1 MGHPVPRIAEFPDPL
16 DDRQRK
22 IYERIKTGPRGRVRG
37 PLALWLYSPDIAE
50 RAQSLGEYLRYGSVF
65 VPCFSELII
74 LIVAAHYRCQFEWS
88 VHASI
93 AERNGVKAVVIE
105 ALRTNQE
112 PQFDNSDEALVHR
125 FCAALLR
132 TNRVDDATFA
142 RFRERFGERGIVELT
157 TIMGYYAM
165 GAFLLNAVAY
175 ETPDAPQP
183 FDNERHV

>member
-1 MGHPVPRIAEFPDPL
+1 MSRVAELPDPL
-16 DDRQRK
+16 DDRQRR
-22 IYERIKTGPRGRVRG
+22 IYEQIKSGPRGRVRG

-65 VPCFSELII
+65 EPRLSELII
-74 LIVAAHYRCQFEWS
+74 LIVAAHYRCEFEWS
-88 VHASI
+88 VHAPI
-93 AERNGVKAVVIE
+93 AEKNGVQATVIA
-105 ALRTNQE
+105 ALHLHQE
-112 PQFDNSDEALVHR
+112 PQFDDADEQLVHG

-132 TNRVDDATFA
+132 ANRVDDASFA

-175 ETPDAPQP
+175 ETPAPHFAEP
-183 FDNERHV
+183 R